1 MHWGVV
7 DTPGNRAVGQTEVSQ
22 SLAVLA
28 DCTKITRVQA
38 VEVVKGEAGEAR

>member
-7 DTPGNRAVGQTEVSQ
+7 DAPGNRAVRQTEVPQ
-22 SLAVLA
+22 SLAMLA
-28 DCTKITRVQA
+28 NRSQVTCVQA

>member
-1 MHWGVV
+1 MHWGIV
-7 DTPGNRAVGQTEVSQ
+7 DTPGNRAVRQTEVSQ

-28 DCTKITRVQA
+28 DRSQVSRIQA